1 VLQKKS
7 DKNSPMEKAFSE
19 LEQLGPS
26 DLIAYINDCIQHDF
40 NKLVQLLYRID
51 VSEEKLKYIL
61 QLNPNED
68 AAKLIAA
75 VIVERLAAT
84 KAARASFSST
94 NKIDQTTAENNGPQ
108 DEDDLERL

>member
-1 VLQKKS
+1 
-7 DKNSPMEKAFSE
+7 MEKTFSE

-26 DLIAYINDCIQHDF
+26 DLIAFINDCIQHDF

-75 VIVERLAAT
+75 VIIERLAAT
-84 KAARASFSST
+84 KAARASFSKSG
-94 NKIDQTTAENNGPQ
+94 KIDQAASDNNEAS
-108 DEDDLERL
+108 DEDLERF

>member
-1 VLQKKS
+1 VSQKKS
-7 DKNSPMEKAFSE
+7 GKNSYMENTLSE

-26 DLIAYINDCIQHDF
+26 DLIIYINDCIQHDF

-84 KAARASFSST
+84 KAARASFRTT
-94 NKIDQTTAENNGPQ
+94 NKIDQPASEKNEATE
-108 DEDDLERL
+108 EDLERF

>member
-1 VLQKKS
+1 
-7 DKNSPMEKAFSE
+7 MEKTFSK

-26 DLIAYINDCIQHDF
+26 DLIAFINDCIQHDF

-75 VIVERLAAT
+75 VIIERLAAT
-84 KAARASFSST
+84 KAARAIFST
-94 NKIDQTTAENNGPQ
+94 TGKIDASATENNDQ
-108 DEDDLERL
+108 HDEDLEPF

>member
-1 VLQKKS
+1 VSQKKL
-7 DKNSPMEKAFSE
+7 DKNSFMEKTFSE
-19 LEQLGPS
+19 LEQLGPT
-26 DLIAYINDCIQHDF
+26 DLIAFINDCIQHDF

-75 VIVERLAAT
+75 VIIERLAAT
-84 KAARASFSST
+84 KAARASFSKT
-94 NKIDQTTAENNGPQ
+94 GKIDQADSDNNEAS
-108 DEDDLERL
+108 DEDLERF

>member
-1 VLQKKS
+1 
-7 DKNSPMEKAFSE
+7 MEKTFSE

-26 DLIAYINDCIQHDF
+26 DLIAFINDCIQHDF

-75 VIVERLAAT
+75 VILERLAAT
-84 KAARASFSST
+84 KAARASFSTSG
-94 NKIDQTTAENNGPQ
+94 KIDQAASNKNGTN
-108 DEDDLERL
+108 DDDLERF

>member
-1 VLQKKS
+1 
-7 DKNSPMEKAFSE
+7 MENTLSE

-84 KAARASFSST
+84 KAARASFSATS
-94 NKIDQTTAENNGPQ
+94 KIDQTTTENNAPQ
-108 DEDDLERL
+108 DEDDLERF

>member
-1 VLQKKS
+1 
-7 DKNSPMEKAFSE
+7 MEKAFSE

-26 DLIAYINDCIQHDF
+26 DLMAYINDCIQHDF

-61 QLNPNED
+61 QLNPNEY

-84 KAARASFSST
+84 KAARASFSAT
-94 NKIDQTTAENNGPQ
+94 NKIDQTTTENNAH
-108 DEDDLERL
+108 DEEDLERL

>member
-1 VLQKKS
+1 
-7 DKNSPMEKAFSE
+7 MEKAFSE

-26 DLIAYINDCIQHDF
+26 DLIAFINDCIQHDF

-75 VIVERLAAT
+75 VIIERLAAT
-84 KAARASFSST
+84 KAAGASFSTT
-94 NKIDQTTAENNGPQ
+94 NKIDQPASDKNEDN
-108 DEDDLERL
+108 DEDLERF

>member
-1 VLQKKS
+1 
-7 DKNSPMEKAFSE
+7 MEKTFSE

-26 DLIAYINDCIQHDF
+26 DLIAFINDCIQHDF

-75 VIVERLAAT
+75 VIIERLAAT
-84 KAARASFSST
+84 KAARASFSRT
-94 NKIDQTTAENNGPQ
+94 GKINQPASDINAEH
-108 DEDDLERL
+108 DEDLERL

>member
-1 VLQKKS
+1 
-7 DKNSPMEKAFSE
+7 MEKGLNE
-19 LEQLGPS
+19 IEQLAPN
-26 DLIAYINDCIQHDF
+26 DLIAYINDCIQNDF

-51 VSEEKLKYIL
+51 VSEAKLKTIL

-68 AAKLIAA
+68 AAKLIAT

-94 NKIDQTTAENNGPQ
+94 NKIDPLTKENNTDD
-108 DEDDLERL
+108 DEDLERF

>member
-1 VLQKKS
+1 
-7 DKNSPMEKAFSE
+7 MEKTFSE

-26 DLIAYINDCIQHDF
+26 DLIAFINDCIQHDF

-84 KAARASFSST
+84 KAARASFSTT
-94 NKIDQTTAENNGPQ
+94 NKIDSSENNDQ
-108 DEDDLERL
+108 HDEDLERL

>member
-1 VLQKKS
+1 
-7 DKNSPMEKAFSE
+7 MEKAFSE

-51 VSEEKLKYIL
+51 VSEEKLKSIL

-75 VIVERLAAT
+75 VIIERLAAT
-84 KAARASFSST
+84 KAARASFSTT
-94 NKIDQTTAENNGPQ
+94 NKIDPPDKEKNETD
-108 DEDDLERL
+108 DEDLERF

>member
-1 VLQKKS
+1 
-7 DKNSPMEKAFSE
+7 MEKTFSE

-26 DLIAYINDCIQHDF
+26 DLIAFINDCIQNDF

-68 AAKLIAA
+68 AGKLIAA

-94 NKIDQTTAENNGPQ
+94 GKIDASATENNDH
-108 DEDDLERL
+108 DEEGLERF

>member
-1 VLQKKS
+1 
-7 DKNSPMEKAFSE
+7 MEKAFSE

-26 DLIAYINDCIQHDF
+26 DLIAYINDYIQHDF

-84 KAARASFSST
+84 KAARASFSRP
-94 NKIDQTTAENNGPQ
+94 NKIDSPDTEKNVH
-108 DEDDLERL
+108 DEEDLERL

>member
-1 VLQKKS
+1 
-7 DKNSPMEKAFSE
+7 MEKTFSE
-19 LEQLGPS
+19 LEQLGPT
-26 DLIAYINDCIQHDF
+26 DLIAFINDCIQHDF

-75 VIVERLAAT
+75 VIIERLAAT
-84 KAARASFSST
+84 KAARASFSKT
-94 NKIDQTTAENNGPQ
+94 GKIDQAASDNNEAS
-108 DEDDLERL
+108 DEELERF

>member
-1 VLQKKS
+1 
-7 DKNSPMEKAFSE
+7 MEKAFSE

-26 DLIAYINDCIQHDF
+26 DLIAFINDCIQNDF

-75 VIVERLAAT
+75 VIIERLAAT
-84 KAARASFSST
+84 KAARASFSKT
-94 NKIDQTTAENNGPQ
+94 NKIDQPASDKNETS
-108 DEDDLERL
+108 DEDLERF

>member
-1 VLQKKS
+1 
-7 DKNSPMEKAFSE
+7 MEKAFSE

-26 DLIAYINDCIQHDF
+26 DLMAYINDCIQHDF

-61 QLNPNED
+61 QLNPNEY

-84 KAARASFSST
+84 KAARASFSTT
-94 NKIDQTTAENNGPQ
+94 NKIGSPDTANNAH
-108 DEDDLERL
+108 DEEDLERL

>member
-1 VLQKKS
+1 
-7 DKNSPMEKAFSE
+7 MEKAFSE

-26 DLIAYINDCIQHDF
+26 DLIAFINDCIQHDF

-68 AAKLIAA
+68 AAKIIAA
-75 VIVERLAAT
+75 VIIERLAAT
-84 KAARASFSST
+84 KAARASFSTS
-94 NKIDQTTAENNGPQ
+94 NKIDQPASDKNEDT
-108 DEDDLERL
+108 DEDLERF

>member
-1 VLQKKS
+1 
-7 DKNSPMEKAFSE
+7 MEKTFSE

-26 DLIAYINDCIQHDF
+26 DLIAFINDCIQHDF

-75 VIVERLAAT
+75 VILERLAAT
-84 KAARASFSST
+84 KAARASFSRT
-94 NKIDQTTAENNGPQ
+94 GKIDQPASDKNAEH
-108 DEDDLERL
+108 DEDLERL

>member
-1 VLQKKS
+1 
-7 DKNSPMEKAFSE
+7 MEKTFSE
-19 LEQLGPS
+19 LEQLGPR
-26 DLIAYINDCIQHDF
+26 DLIAFINDCIQHDF

-75 VIVERLAAT
+75 VIIERLAAT
-84 KAARASFSST
+84 KAARASFSTSG
-94 NKIDQTTAENNGPQ
+94 KIDQTASDKNEEH
-108 DEDDLERL
+108 DEDLERF

>member
-1 VLQKKS
+1 
-7 DKNSPMEKAFSE
+7 MENTLSE

-26 DLIAYINDCIQHDF
+26 DLIIYINDCIQHDF

-84 KAARASFSST
+84 KAARASFSKT
-94 NKIDQTTAENNGPQ
+94 NKIDQPTSDKNETS
-108 DEDDLERL
+108 DEDLEPF

>member
-1 VLQKKS
+1 
-7 DKNSPMEKAFSE
+7 MEKAFSE

-26 DLIAYINDCIQHDF
+26 DLIAFINDCIQHDF

-75 VIVERLAAT
+75 VIIERLAAT
-84 KAARASFSST
+84 KAAKASFSTT
-94 NKIDQTTAENNGPQ
+94 NKIDPPASDK
-108 DEDDLERL
+108 DETDDEDLERF

>member
-1 VLQKKS
+1 
-7 DKNSPMEKAFSE
+7 MENTLSE

-26 DLIAYINDCIQHDF
+26 DLIIYINECIKHDF

-84 KAARASFSST
+84 KAARASFST
-94 NKIDQTTAENNGPQ
+94 TKKIDSSASENNDQ
-108 DEDDLERL
+108 HDEDLERL

>member
-1 VLQKKS
+1 
-7 DKNSPMEKAFSE
+7 MEKAFSE

-26 DLIAYINDCIQHDF
+26 DLIAFINDCIQHDF

-75 VIVERLAAT
+75 VIIERLAAT
-84 KAARASFSST
+84 KAARARFSTT
-94 NKIDQTTAENNGPQ
+94 NKIDSSENNDQ
-108 DEDDLERL
+108 HDEDLERL

>member
-1 VLQKKS
+1 
-7 DKNSPMEKAFSE
+7 MEKAFSE

-26 DLIAYINDCIQHDF
+26 DLMAYINDCIQHDF

-84 KAARASFSST
+84 NAARASFSTT
-94 NKIDQTTAENNGPQ
+94 NKIDSPDTANNAH
-108 DEDDLERL
+108 DEDDLERF

>member
-1 VLQKKS
+1 
-7 DKNSPMEKAFSE
+7 MENTLSE

-26 DLIAYINDCIQHDF
+26 DLIIYINDCIQHDF

-75 VIVERLAAT
+75 VIIERLAAT
-84 KAARASFSST
+84 KAARASFSAT
-94 NKIDQTTAENNGPQ
+94 NKIDQTTTENNAH
-108 DEDDLERL
+108 DEEDLERL

>member
-1 VLQKKS
+1 
-7 DKNSPMEKAFSE
+7 MEKAFSE

-26 DLIAYINDCIQHDF
+26 DLIAFINDCIQHDF

-75 VIVERLAAT
+75 VIIERLAAT
-84 KAARASFSST
+84 KAARASFST
-94 NKIDQTTAENNGPQ
+94 TKKIDQPATTDKNKID
-108 DEDDLERL
+108 DEDLERF

>member
-1 VLQKKS
+1 
-7 DKNSPMEKAFSE
+7 MEKTFSE

-26 DLIAYINDCIQHDF
+26 DLIVFINECIQHDF

-75 VIVERLAAT
+75 VIIERLAAT
-84 KAARASFSST
+84 KAARASFSRT
-94 NKIDQTTAENNGPQ
+94 GKIDQPASDKNAEH
-108 DEDDLERL
+108 DEDLERF

>member
-1 VLQKKS
+1 
-7 DKNSPMEKAFSE
+7 MEKAFSE

-26 DLIAYINDCIQHDF
+26 DLIAFINDCIQHDF

-75 VIVERLAAT
+75 VIIERLAAT
-84 KAARASFSST
+84 KAARASFSTT
-94 NKIDQTTAENNGPQ
+94 NKIDQPATDKHET
-108 DEDDLERL
+108 DDVDLERF